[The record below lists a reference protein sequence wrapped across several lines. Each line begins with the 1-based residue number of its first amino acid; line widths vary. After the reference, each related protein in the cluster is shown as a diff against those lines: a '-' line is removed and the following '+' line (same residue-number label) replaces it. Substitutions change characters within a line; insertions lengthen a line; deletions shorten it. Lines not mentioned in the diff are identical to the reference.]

1 MPRKSASASSVSAA
15 APAQAA
21 APVVSVVV
29 ETPAA
34 PKVSRKPKA
43 AAAVETAVAPA
54 QPVVAKPAAKS
65 ASKSAA
71 KPVAPAVEPVADVG
85 SATAQAPVVETVVS
99 LQSKLADFGSKI
111 QEIGTLHSSLKTEYK
126 LLEKTIARE
135 MKQIAKSS
143 GHKRHAVDASGN
155 KQLCG
160 FAKPSQISDELIAF
174 LGKEPGTTMSRVEV
188 SKEISNYVSA
198 NNLNDKNNGRIIHAD
213 AKLAKLLKLNDGDDL
228 NYFNLQRYMK
238 HHFIKATPVVAS
250 A

>member
-15 APAQAA
+15 PAVAA
-21 APVVSVVV
+21 TPVVSVVV

-71 KPVAPAVEPVADVG
+71 KPVAPAVEPVADV
-85 SATAQAPVVETVVS
+85 ATTQAPVVETVVS

-188 SKEISNYVSA
+188 SKEISNYISA
-198 NNLNDKNNGRIIHAD
+198 NNLNNGRIIHAD

>member
-15 APAQAA
+15 AQAA

-71 KPVAPAVEPVADVG
+71 KPVAVETAAPDVA
-85 SATAQAPVVETVVS
+85 TTQAPVVETVVS

-188 SKEISNYVSA
+188 SKEISNYISA
-198 NNLNDKNNGRIIHAD
+198 NNLNDGRIIHAD

>member
-15 APAQAA
+15 AQAA

-71 KPVAPAVEPVADVG
+71 KPVAPAVEPVAVAVSDVAPV
-85 SATAQAPVVETVVS
+85 SPVVETVVS

-188 SKEISNYVSA
+188 SKEISNYISA
-198 NNLNDKNNGRIIHAD
+198 NNLNNGRIIHAD